1 MKTTPEKVNIKL
13 SGDGAKMTRM
23 TNFVVL
29 SYSSLDTD
37 MMSSKGMSSN
47 T

>member
-1 MKTTPEKVNIKL
+1 MKL

-29 SYSSLDTD
+29 SYSLLDTDD

-47 T
+47 I